1 MSTPRIEKDDIVLSP
16 KTGEP
21 SLDFAFVRQCLVRE
35 SVSAVVAAQPFFEF
49 PYGLLHEGAGGGG
62 TRTLTASGS
71 AGLLSPAGPYGSGLP
86 KSGSNGC
93 RSEGQ
98 TVPGGGVTSSTR

>member
-35 SVSAVVAAQPFFEF
+35 SVSAVVAAQPFLNF
-49 PYGLLHEGAGGGG
+49 
-62 TRTLTASGS
+62 RTD
-71 AGLLSPAGPYGSGLP
+71 
-86 KSGSNGC
+86 C
-93 RSEGQ
+93 
-98 TVPGGGVTSSTR
+98 STRERVAVARGR